1 MKLLLTDKALRF
13 PPIAC
18 RLLARHQL
26 NHNRVFAMS
35 DAEIAVRSQLP
46 MGQVKHIGWSLS
58 WDEIPF
64 GQMIRFL
71 NGCEISF
78 DDRDS
83 VKRNTMM
90 MNSGTFLYLRK
101 SALWDSQFC
110 EMVKYWRSHRGK

>member
-1 MKLLLTDKALRF
+1 MKLLLTDKAKRF

-26 NHNRVFAMS
+26 HHNKVAAMS
-35 DAEIAVRSQLP
+35 DSEIADRSQLS
-46 MGQVKHIGWSLS
+46 MGQVKHISWSLS

-71 NGCEISF
+71 RGCGIDF

-90 MNSGTFLYLRK
+90 MNGGTFLYMRK
-101 SALWDSQFC
+101 SPLWESQLRD
-110 EMVKYWRSHRGK
+110 MAKYWRKSSGK